1 MNLERRLRLIHRGV
15 WVGLGRKSLE
25 NPLDLARRG
34 LAEPVAGY

>member
-1 MNLERRLRLIHRGV
+1 MNLKRRLRLTHGGV
-15 WVGLGRKSLE
+15 RVRLGRKRLE